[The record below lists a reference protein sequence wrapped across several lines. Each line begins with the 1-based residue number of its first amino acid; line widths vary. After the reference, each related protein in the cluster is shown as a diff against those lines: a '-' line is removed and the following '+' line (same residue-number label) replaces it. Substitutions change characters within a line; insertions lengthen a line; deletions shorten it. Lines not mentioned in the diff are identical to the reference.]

1 MPHLEVVLPEMGE
14 SVVEATVTSWLKNVG
29 DTVEVDEVVVEVATD
44 KVDSEIVSEYAGVIV
59 ERRAAIDQ
67 VVKVGEVLFVVDT
80 ESKASE
86 PKDTK
91 DRQQSTENA
100 PEANLAVTAE
110 PLSQPSAPR
119 PQNEPEME
127 SAAQFTEKVMRSTNR
142 QPSSLSQFRGFLS
155 PLVRSIAEEEGVTE
169 VELSSIKGTGLDE
182 RITKEDILN
191 FVANRP
197 QLGSQSKATQGQESS
212 NAIDQQLA
220 KPMTAPLLASMPAA
234 ELASGDER
242 IELNRMAKLTAKN
255 MLESVLTS
263 AHVQSFIEVDVTAVV
278 EWRASVKQQFER
290 VEGEKLTFTPIFME
304 AVARALKEYPQLNIQ
319 FDGESIIQKKAIN
332 IGMATALEDGNL
344 IVPVIKEADLLNLS
358 GLAQKVNDL
367 SQRARSKALKPDEV
381 MNATYTVT
389 NIGSFGSV
397 FGTPIIPQPQ
407 VGILAIG
414 AIRKVPAVVETAQ
427 GEFLGI
433 RHKMYLSHSYDHRVV
448 NGALGG
454 LFIKFIADYLEKW
467 DVNRSV

>member
-1 MPHLEVVLPEMGE
+1 MPHLEVALPEMGE

-29 DTVEVDEVVVEVATD
+29 DAVEADEVVVEVATD
-44 KVDSEIVSEYAGVIV
+44 KVDSEIVSEYSGRIL
-59 ERRAAIDQ
+59 EIRAAVDQ

-80 ESKASE
+80 ETNGSESEAEVTTTVAAEAS
-86 PKDTK
+86 
-91 DRQQSTENA
+91 S
-100 PEANLAVTAE
+100 L
-110 PLSQPSAPR
+110 PSASIA
-119 PQNEPEME
+119 QNEPEME
-127 SAAQFTEKVMRSTNR
+127 SATQFTEQVMSSTYR
-142 QPSSLSQFRGFLS
+142 QPSSPSQSRGFLS
-155 PLVRSIAEEEGVTE
+155 PLVRSIAEEEGVTQE
-169 VELSSIKGTGLDE
+169 ELSKIKGTGLDE

-191 FVANRP
+191 YVAMRSQP
-197 QLGSQSKATQGQESS
+197 APQSKATQPQLDT
-212 NAIDQQLA
+212 ADQQA
-220 KPMTAPLLASMPAA
+220 VIPETTPVMATKPAA
-234 ELASGDER
+234 ELAAGDER
-242 IELNRMAKLTAKN
+242 IALNRMAKLTAKN

-278 EWRASVKQQFER
+278 EWRAAIKQQFER
-290 VEGEKLTFTPIFME
+290 VEGEKLTFTPIFIE
-304 AVARALKEYPQLNIQ
+304 AVARALKAYPQMNIQ
-319 FDGESIIQKKAIN
+319 FDGEAIIQKKAIN
-332 IGMATALEDGNL
+332 IGMAAALEDGSL

-367 SQRARSKALKPDEV
+367 ASRARNKALKPEEV

>member
-44 KVDSEIVSEYAGVIV
+44 KVDSEIVSEYGGRIV
-59 ERRAAIDQ
+59 EIRATVDQ
-67 VVKVGEVLFVVDT
+67 VVKVGEVLFVVDS
-80 ESKASE
+80 ESNGSE
-86 PKDTK
+86 PKAD
-91 DRQQSTENA
+91 A
-100 PEANLAVTAE
+100 AVVAE
-110 PLSQPSAPR
+110 ISNPPSAPIA
-119 PQNEPEME
+119 QNEPEME
-127 SAAQFTEKVMRSTNR
+127 SAAQFTEQVMHSTYR
-142 QPSSLSQFRGFLS
+142 QPSSPSPSRGFLS

-169 VELSSIKGTGLDE
+169 EELSAIKGTGLDE

-191 FVANRP
+191 YVARRLQP
-197 QLGSQSKATQGQESS
+197 APQSKAIQSQLDSANQQADIPEKTPAMATKSS
-212 NAIDQQLA
+212 
-220 KPMTAPLLASMPAA
+220 A
-234 ELASGDER
+234 ELAAGDER
-242 IELNRMAKLTAKN
+242 IALNRMAKLTAKN

-278 EWRASVKQQFER
+278 EWRAAIKQQFER
-290 VEGEKLTFTPIFME
+290 VEGEKLTFTPIFIE
-304 AVARALKEYPQLNIQ
+304 AVARALKAYPQMNIQ
-319 FDGESIIQKKAIN
+319 FDGEAIIQKKAIN
-332 IGMATALEDGNL
+332 IGMAAALEDGSL
-344 IVPVIKEADLLNLS
+344 IVPVIKEADMLNLS

-367 SQRARSKALKPDEV
+367 ASRARNKALKPDEV

-433 RHKMYLSHSYDHRVV
+433 RHKMYLSHSYHHRVV

-454 LFIKFIADYLEKW
+454 LFIKFIADYLEK
-467 DVNRSV
+467 

>member
-44 KVDSEIVSEYAGVIV
+44 KVDSEIVSEYGGRIV
-59 ERRAAIDQ
+59 EIRATVDQ
-67 VVKVGEVLFVVDT
+67 VVKVGEVLFVVDS
-80 ESKASE
+80 ESNGSE
-86 PKDTK
+86 PKAD
-91 DRQQSTENA
+91 A
-100 PEANLAVTAE
+100 AVVAE
-110 PLSQPSAPR
+110 ISNPPSAPIA
-119 PQNEPEME
+119 QNEPEME
-127 SAAQFTEKVMRSTNR
+127 SAAQFTEQVMHSTYR
-142 QPSSLSQFRGFLS
+142 QPSSLSPSRGFLS

-169 VELSSIKGTGLDE
+169 EELSAIKGTGLDE

-191 FVANRP
+191 YVARRTQP
-197 QLGSQSKATQGQESS
+197 APQSKAIQSQLDSANQQADIPEKTPAMATKSS
-212 NAIDQQLA
+212 
-220 KPMTAPLLASMPAA
+220 A
-234 ELASGDER
+234 ELAAGDER
-242 IELNRMAKLTAKN
+242 IALNRMAKLTAKN

-278 EWRASVKQQFER
+278 EWRAAIKQQFER
-290 VEGEKLTFTPIFME
+290 VEGEKLTFTPIFIE
-304 AVARALKEYPQLNIQ
+304 AVARALKAYPQMNIQ
-319 FDGESIIQKKAIN
+319 FDGEAIIQKKAIN

-344 IVPVIKEADLLNLS
+344 IVPVIKEADMLNLS

-367 SQRARSKALKPDEV
+367 ASRARNKALKPDEV

>member
-44 KVDSEIVSEYAGVIV
+44 KVDSEIVSEYGGRIV
-59 ERRAAIDQ
+59 EIRATVDR
-67 VVKVGEVLFVVDT
+67 VVKVGEVLFVVDS
-80 ESKASE
+80 ESNGSE
-86 PKDTK
+86 PKAD
-91 DRQQSTENA
+91 A
-100 PEANLAVTAE
+100 AVVAE
-110 PLSQPSAPR
+110 ISNPPSAPIA
-119 PQNEPEME
+119 QNEPEME
-127 SAAQFTEKVMRSTNR
+127 SAAQFTEQVMHSTYR
-142 QPSSLSQFRGFLS
+142 QPSSPSPSRGFLS

-169 VELSSIKGTGLDE
+169 EELSAIKGTGLDE

-191 FVANRP
+191 YVARRLQP
-197 QLGSQSKATQGQESS
+197 APQSKAIQSQLDSANQQADIPEKTPAMATKSS
-212 NAIDQQLA
+212 
-220 KPMTAPLLASMPAA
+220 A
-234 ELASGDER
+234 ELAAGDER
-242 IELNRMAKLTAKN
+242 IALNRMAKLTAKN

-278 EWRASVKQQFER
+278 EWRAAIKQQFER
-290 VEGEKLTFTPIFME
+290 VEGEKLTFTPIFIE
-304 AVARALKEYPQLNIQ
+304 AVARALKAYPQMNIQ
-319 FDGESIIQKKAIN
+319 FDGEAIIQKKAIN
-332 IGMATALEDGNL
+332 IGMAAALEDGSL
-344 IVPVIKEADLLNLS
+344 IVPVIKEADMLNLS

-367 SQRARSKALKPDEV
+367 ASRARNKALKPDEV

-454 LFIKFIADYLEKW
+454 LLIKFIADYLEKW

>member
-44 KVDSEIVSEYAGVIV
+44 KVDSEIVSEYSGRIL
-59 ERRAAIDQ
+59 EIRAAVDQ

-80 ESKASE
+80 QTNGSESEAV
-86 PKDTK
+86 DT
-91 DRQQSTENA
+91 A
-100 PEANLAVTAE
+100 AVAAE
-110 PLSQPSAPR
+110 TSSLPSVSIA
-119 PQNEPEME
+119 QNEPEME
-127 SAAQFTEKVMRSTNR
+127 SAAQFTEQVMHSTYR
-142 QPSSLSQFRGFLS
+142 QPSSPSPSHSRGFLS
-155 PLVRSIAEEEGVTE
+155 PLVRSIAEEEGVTQE
-169 VELSSIKGTGLDE
+169 ELSTIKGTGLDE

-191 FVANRP
+191 YVARRTQP
-197 QLGSQSKATQGQESS
+197 APQSKAIQPQLDSA
-212 NAIDQQLA
+212 NQQAAI
-220 KPMTAPLLASMPAA
+220 PETAPVMAPKPSA
-234 ELASGDER
+234 ELAAGDER
-242 IELNRMAKLTAKN
+242 IALNRMAKLTAKN

-263 AHVQSFIEVDVTAVV
+263 AHVQSFIEVDVTEVV
-278 EWRASVKQQFER
+278 EWRAAIKQQFER
-290 VEGEKLTFTPIFME
+290 VEGEKLTFTPIFIE
-304 AVARALKEYPQLNIQ
+304 AVARALKAYPQMNIQ
-319 FDGESIIQKKAIN
+319 FDGEAIIQKKAIN
-332 IGMATALEDGNL
+332 VGMATALEDGSL

-367 SQRARSKALKPDEV
+367 ASRARNKALKPDEV

>member
-29 DTVEVDEVVVEVATD
+29 DTVEVDEVVVAVATD
-44 KVDSEIVSEYAGVIV
+44 KVDSEIVSEYGGRIV
-59 ERRAAIDQ
+59 EIRATVDQ
-67 VVKVGEVLFVVDT
+67 VVKVGEVLFVVDS
-80 ESKASE
+80 ESNGSE
-86 PKDTK
+86 PKAD
-91 DRQQSTENA
+91 A
-100 PEANLAVTAE
+100 AVVAE
-110 PLSQPSAPR
+110 ISNPPSAPIA
-119 PQNEPEME
+119 QNEPEME
-127 SAAQFTEKVMRSTNR
+127 SAAQFTEQVMHSTYR
-142 QPSSLSQFRGFLS
+142 QPSSPSPSRGFLS

-169 VELSSIKGTGLDE
+169 EELSAIKGTGLYE

-191 FVANRP
+191 YVARRLQP
-197 QLGSQSKATQGQESS
+197 APQSKAIQSQLDSANQQADIPEKTPAMATKSS
-212 NAIDQQLA
+212 
-220 KPMTAPLLASMPAA
+220 A
-234 ELASGDER
+234 ELAAGDER
-242 IELNRMAKLTAKN
+242 IALNRMAKLTAKN

-278 EWRASVKQQFER
+278 EWRAAIKQQFER
-290 VEGEKLTFTPIFME
+290 VEGEKLTFTPIFIE
-304 AVARALKEYPQLNIQ
+304 AVARALKAYPQMNIQ
-319 FDGESIIQKKAIN
+319 FDGEAIIQKKAIN
-332 IGMATALEDGNL
+332 IGMAAALEDGSL

-367 SQRARSKALKPDEV
+367 ASRARNKALKPDEV

-454 LFIKFIADYLEKW
+454 LFIKFIADYL
-467 DVNRSV
+467 

>member
-44 KVDSEIVSEYAGVIV
+44 KVDSEIVSEYGGRIV
-59 ERRAAIDQ
+59 EIRATVDQ
-67 VVKVGEVLFVVDT
+67 VVKVGEVLFVVDS
-80 ESKASE
+80 ESNGSE
-86 PKDTK
+86 PKADAT
-91 DRQQSTENA
+91 T
-100 PEANLAVTAE
+100 AVVADISN
-110 PLSQPSAPR
+110 PSSAPIA
-119 PQNEPEME
+119 QNEPEME
-127 SAAQFTEKVMRSTNR
+127 SAAQFTEQVMSSTYR
-142 QPSSLSQFRGFLS
+142 HPSSPSHSRGFLS
-155 PLVRSIAEEEGVTE
+155 PLVRSIAEEEGVTQE
-169 VELSSIKGTGLDE
+169 ELSTIKGTGLDE

-191 FVANRP
+191 YVARRLQP
-197 QLGSQSKATQGQESS
+197 APQSKAIQPQLDS
-212 NAIDQQLA
+212 ADQQA
-220 KPMTAPLLASMPAA
+220 AIPEKTPAMATKPSA
-234 ELASGDER
+234 ELAAGDER
-242 IELNRMAKLTAKN
+242 IALNRMAKLTAKN

-278 EWRASVKQQFER
+278 EWRAAIKQQFER
-290 VEGEKLTFTPIFME
+290 VEGEKLTFTPIFIE
-304 AVARALKEYPQLNIQ
+304 AVARALKAYPQMNIQ
-319 FDGESIIQKKAIN
+319 FDGEAIIQKKAIN

-367 SQRARSKALKPDEV
+367 ASRARNKALKPDEV

>member
-44 KVDSEIVSEYAGVIV
+44 KVDSEIVSEYGGRIV
-59 ERRAAIDQ
+59 EIRATVDQ
-67 VVKVGEVLFVVDT
+67 VVKVGEVLFVVDS
-80 ESKASE
+80 ESNGSE
-86 PKDTK
+86 PKAD
-91 DRQQSTENA
+91 A
-100 PEANLAVTAE
+100 AVVAE
-110 PLSQPSAPR
+110 ISNPPSAPIA
-119 PQNEPEME
+119 QNEPEIE
-127 SAAQFTEKVMRSTNR
+127 SAAQFTEQVMHSTYR
-142 QPSSLSQFRGFLS
+142 QPSSPSPSRGFLS

-169 VELSSIKGTGLDE
+169 EELSAIKGTGLDE

-191 FVANRP
+191 YVARRLQP
-197 QLGSQSKATQGQESS
+197 APQSKAIQSQLDSANQQADIPEKTPAMATKSS
-212 NAIDQQLA
+212 
-220 KPMTAPLLASMPAA
+220 A
-234 ELASGDER
+234 ELAAGDER
-242 IELNRMAKLTAKN
+242 IALNRMAKLTAKN

-278 EWRASVKQQFER
+278 EWRAAIKQQFER
-290 VEGEKLTFTPIFME
+290 VEGEKLTFTPIFIE
-304 AVARALKEYPQLNIQ
+304 AVARALKAYPQMNIQ
-319 FDGESIIQKKAIN
+319 FDGEAIIQKKAIN
-332 IGMATALEDGNL
+332 IGMAAALEDGSL
-344 IVPVIKEADLLNLS
+344 IVPVIKEADMLNLS
-358 GLAQKVNDL
+358 GIAQKVNDL
-367 SQRARSKALKPDEV
+367 ASRARNKALKPDEV

-454 LFIKFIADYLEKW
+454 LFIKLIADYLEKW

>member
-44 KVDSEIVSEYAGVIV
+44 KVDSEIVSEYGGRIV
-59 ERRAAIDQ
+59 EIRATVDQ
-67 VVKVGEVLFVVDT
+67 VVKVGEVLFVVDS
-80 ESKASE
+80 ESNGSE
-86 PKDTK
+86 PKAD
-91 DRQQSTENA
+91 A
-100 PEANLAVTAE
+100 AVVAE
-110 PLSQPSAPR
+110 ISNPPSAPIA
-119 PQNEPEME
+119 QNEPEME
-127 SAAQFTEKVMRSTNR
+127 SAAQFTEQVMHSTYR
-142 QPSSLSQFRGFLS
+142 QPSSPSPSRGFLS

-169 VELSSIKGTGLDE
+169 EELSAIKGTGLDE

-191 FVANRP
+191 YVARRLQP
-197 QLGSQSKATQGQESS
+197 APQSKAIQSQLDSANQQADIPEKTPAMATKSS
-212 NAIDQQLA
+212 
-220 KPMTAPLLASMPAA
+220 A
-234 ELASGDER
+234 ELAAGDER
-242 IELNRMAKLTAKN
+242 IALNRMAKLTAKN

-278 EWRASVKQQFER
+278 EWRAAIKQQFER
-290 VEGEKLTFTPIFME
+290 VEGEKLTFTPIFIE
-304 AVARALKEYPQLNIQ
+304 AVARALKAYPQMNIQ
-319 FDGESIIQKKAIN
+319 FDGEAIIQKKAIN

-344 IVPVIKEADLLNLS
+344 IVPVIKEADMLNLS
-358 GLAQKVNDL
+358 GIAQKVNDL
-367 SQRARSKALKPDEV
+367 ASRARNKALKPDEV

>member
-44 KVDSEIVSEYAGVIV
+44 NVDSEIVSEYGGRIV
-59 ERRAAIDQ
+59 EIRATVDQ
-67 VVKVGEVLFVVDT
+67 VVKVGEVLFVVDS
-80 ESKASE
+80 ESNGSE
-86 PKDTK
+86 PKAD
-91 DRQQSTENA
+91 A
-100 PEANLAVTAE
+100 AVVAE
-110 PLSQPSAPR
+110 ISNPPSAPIA
-119 PQNEPEME
+119 QNEPEME
-127 SAAQFTEKVMRSTNR
+127 SAAQFTEQVMHSTYR
-142 QPSSLSQFRGFLS
+142 QPSSPSPSRGFLS

-169 VELSSIKGTGLDE
+169 EELSAIKGTGLDE

-191 FVANRP
+191 YVARRLQP
-197 QLGSQSKATQGQESS
+197 APQSKAIQSQLDSANQQADIPEKTPAMATKSS
-212 NAIDQQLA
+212 
-220 KPMTAPLLASMPAA
+220 A
-234 ELASGDER
+234 ELAAGDER
-242 IELNRMAKLTAKN
+242 IALNRMAKLTAKN

-278 EWRASVKQQFER
+278 EWRAAIKQQFER
-290 VEGEKLTFTPIFME
+290 VEGEKLTFTPIFIE
-304 AVARALKEYPQLNIQ
+304 AVARALKAYPQMNIQ
-319 FDGESIIQKKAIN
+319 FDGEAIIQKKAIN
-332 IGMATALEDGNL
+332 IGMAAALEDGSL
-344 IVPVIKEADLLNLS
+344 IVPVIKEADMLNLS
-358 GLAQKVNDL
+358 GIAQKVNDL
-367 SQRARSKALKPDEV
+367 ASRARNKALKPDEV

>member
-44 KVDSEIVSEYAGVIV
+44 KVDSEIVSEYGGRIV
-59 ERRAAIDQ
+59 EIRATVDQ
-67 VVKVGEVLFVVDT
+67 VVKVGEVLFVVDS
-80 ESKASE
+80 ESNGSE
-86 PKDTK
+86 PKAD
-91 DRQQSTENA
+91 A
-100 PEANLAVTAE
+100 AVVAE
-110 PLSQPSAPR
+110 ISNPPSAPIA
-119 PQNEPEME
+119 QNEPEME
-127 SAAQFTEKVMRSTNR
+127 SAAQFTEQVMHSTYR
-142 QPSSLSQFRGFLS
+142 QPSSPSPSRGFLS

-169 VELSSIKGTGLDE
+169 EELSAIKGTGLDE

-191 FVANRP
+191 YVARRLQP
-197 QLGSQSKATQGQESS
+197 APQSKAIQSQLDSANQQADIPEKTPAMATKSS
-212 NAIDQQLA
+212 
-220 KPMTAPLLASMPAA
+220 A
-234 ELASGDER
+234 ELAAGDER
-242 IELNRMAKLTAKN
+242 IALNRMAKLTAKN

-278 EWRASVKQQFER
+278 EWRAAIKQQFER
-290 VEGEKLTFTPIFME
+290 VEGEKLTFTPIFIE
-304 AVARALKEYPQLNIQ
+304 AVARALKAYPQMNIQ
-319 FDGESIIQKKAIN
+319 FDGEAIIQKKAIN
-332 IGMATALEDGNL
+332 IGMAAALEDGSL
-344 IVPVIKEADLLNLS
+344 IVPVIKEADMLNLS

-367 SQRARSKALKPDEV
+367 ASRARNKALKPDEV

-433 RHKMYLSHSYDHRVV
+433 RHKMYLSHSYDHHVV

-454 LFIKFIADYLEKW
+454 LFIKFIADYIEKW

>member
-44 KVDSEIVSEYAGVIV
+44 KVDSEIVSEYGGRIV
-59 ERRAAIDQ
+59 EIRATVDQ
-67 VVKVGEVLFVVDT
+67 VVKVGEVLFVVDS
-80 ESKASE
+80 ESNGSE
-86 PKDTK
+86 PKADAT
-91 DRQQSTENA
+91 A
-100 PEANLAVTAE
+100 AVVAE
-110 PLSQPSAPR
+110 MSNPPSAVIA
-119 PQNEPEME
+119 QNEPEME
-127 SAAQFTEKVMRSTNR
+127 SAAQFTQQVMHSAYR
-142 QPSSLSQFRGFLS
+142 QPSSPSPSRGFLS
-155 PLVRSIAEEEGVTE
+155 PLVRSIAEEEGVTQE
-169 VELSSIKGTGLDE
+169 ELSTIKGTGLDE
-182 RITKEDILN
+182 RITKEDILSY
-191 FVANRP
+191 VAKRSQSAP
-197 QLGSQSKATQGQESS
+197 QSKAIEPQPNS
-212 NAIDQQLA
+212 ADQQ
-220 KPMTAPLLASMPAA
+220 TAMPEKAPVMSPKPAA
-234 ELASGDER
+234 ELAAGDER
-242 IELNRMAKLTAKN
+242 IALNRMAKLTAKN

-278 EWRASVKQQFER
+278 EWRAAIKQQFER
-290 VEGEKLTFTPIFME
+290 VEGEKLTFTPIFIE
-304 AVARALKEYPQLNIQ
+304 AVARALKAYPQMNIQ
-319 FDGESIIQKKAIN
+319 FDGEAIIQKKAIN

-367 SQRARSKALKPDEV
+367 ASRARNKALKPDEV

>member
-44 KVDSEIVSEYAGVIV
+44 KVDSEIVSEYGGRIV
-59 ERRAAIDQ
+59 EIRATVDQ
-67 VVKVGEVLFVVDT
+67 VVKVGEVLFVVDS
-80 ESKASE
+80 ESNGSE
-86 PKDTK
+86 PKA
-91 DRQQSTENA
+91 NA
-100 PEANLAVTAE
+100 AVVAE
-110 PLSQPSAPR
+110 ISNPPSAPIA
-119 PQNEPEME
+119 QNEPEME
-127 SAAQFTEKVMRSTNR
+127 SAAQFTEQVMHSTYR
-142 QPSSLSQFRGFLS
+142 QPSSPSPSRGFLS

-169 VELSSIKGTGLDE
+169 EELSAIKGTGLDE

-191 FVANRP
+191 YVARRLQP
-197 QLGSQSKATQGQESS
+197 APQSKAIQSQLDSANQQADIPEKTPAMATKSS
-212 NAIDQQLA
+212 
-220 KPMTAPLLASMPAA
+220 A
-234 ELASGDER
+234 ELAAGDER
-242 IELNRMAKLTAKN
+242 IALNRMAKLTAKN

-278 EWRASVKQQFER
+278 EWRAAIKQQFER
-290 VEGEKLTFTPIFME
+290 VEGEKLTFTPIFIE
-304 AVARALKEYPQLNIQ
+304 AVARALKAYPQMNIQ
-319 FDGESIIQKKAIN
+319 FDGEAIIQKKAIN

-367 SQRARSKALKPDEV
+367 ASRARNKALKPDEV

>member
-44 KVDSEIVSEYAGVIV
+44 KVDSEIVSEYGGRIV
-59 ERRAAIDQ
+59 EIRAKVDQ
-67 VVKVGEVLFVVDT
+67 VVKVGEVLFVVDS
-80 ESKASE
+80 ESNGSE
-86 PKDTK
+86 PKAD
-91 DRQQSTENA
+91 
-100 PEANLAVTAE
+100 AVTAVVAE
-110 PLSQPSAPR
+110 ISNPPSAVIA
-119 PQNEPEME
+119 QNEPEME
-127 SAAQFTEKVMRSTNR
+127 SAAQFTEQVMHSAYR
-142 QPSSLSQFRGFLS
+142 QPSSPSPSRGFLS

-169 VELSSIKGTGLDE
+169 EELSAIKGTGLDE

-191 FVANRP
+191 YVAKRSQP
-197 QLGSQSKATQGQESS
+197 APQSKATEPKPDP
-212 NAIDQQLA
+212 ADQQA
-220 KPMTAPLLASMPAA
+220 AVPETAPVMGPKPAA
-234 ELASGDER
+234 ELAAGDER
-242 IELNRMAKLTAKN
+242 IALNRMAKLTAKN

-278 EWRASVKQQFER
+278 EWRAAIKQQFER
-290 VEGEKLTFTPIFME
+290 VEGEKLTFTPIFIE
-304 AVARALKEYPQLNIQ
+304 AVARALKAYPQMNIQ
-319 FDGESIIQKKAIN
+319 FDGEAIIQKKAIN

-367 SQRARSKALKPDEV
+367 ASRARNKALKPDEV